1 MMYYVCHDRR
11 GHKLRHNVGTCL
23 RHVSMQ
29 TTMYQG
35 IGGAASC
42 ESSTLCAYLIC
53 LRKQK
58 WTETPFLWGESVHF
72 DTLRRHF
79 LSESATLIAQL
90 LSVLSLLYDSLECFR
105 VVHSEVSE
113 HLAVDLDTCLVKHTH
128 ELRV

>member
-58 WTETPFLWGESVHF
+58 WTETPFCGANLSILIPLEALPFGE
-72 DTLRRHF
+72 RHPN
-79 LSESATLIAQL
+79 SSTIKR
-90 LSVLSLLYDSLECFR
+90 S
-105 VVHSEVSE
+105 
-113 HLAVDLDTCLVKHTH
+113 
-128 ELRV
+128 